1 MTSLLQI
8 QGGYSAVSNFFYRQ
22 GWTDGLPIVP
32 PTKDAVEEMLAY
44 TDLDP
49 DSSVGRIP
57 ATLAEAT
64 IRQVAI
70 NAVMAGCEPRLL
82 PVVVA
87 AVKGL
92 AVPDFNTFGI
102 QATTNP
108 VAVLVLVNGPLAKSL
123 GFNGAGNCLGQGFA
137 ANATVGRAVRFVM
150 LNIGGGVPQ
159 TMDKATQGQ
168 PGKFGMCIAEN
179 EELSPWEP
187 FHVEKGFDPGTSSVS
202 IASVTGTQNVL
213 ELATRTGAGLMRSFA
228 SSCATVGNQNVQLGG
243 GPLIIM
249 CPEHAEIFAADGYS
263 KQDVKEFLYE
273 TSRVK
278 VADFPPETVNAMV
291 RHRRPKRYFSEHP
304 EAGIPLADSPN
315 DINIVVAGGEGPHSI
330 IAPSFGEATCMPTH
344 AIVDRSGKP
353 LAEVVRQ
360 AR

>member
-1 MTSLLQI
+1 MTRLLQVE
-8 QGGYSAVSNFFYRQ
+8 GGYASVSDHFYRQ

-32 PTKDAVEEMLAY
+32 PTIEAVEEMLAY
-44 TDLDP
+44 TDMDP
-49 DSSVGRIP
+49 ESSVGQIP
-57 ATLAEAT
+57 ASLAEAT
-64 IRQVAI
+64 IRQIAV

-82 PVVVA
+82 PIVIA

-108 VAVLVLVNGPLAKSL
+108 VAVMVLVNGPLASSL

-159 TMDKATQGQ
+159 TMDKATQGH

-179 EELSPWEP
+179 EEMSPWEP
-187 FHVEKGFDPGTSSVS
+187 FHVEKGFDATVSTVS
-202 IASVTGTQNVL
+202 IVSVTGTQNLL
-213 ELATRTGAGLMRSFA
+213 ELATRNAAGLMRSFA
-228 SSCATVGNQNVQLGG
+228 SSCATVGHQNVQLGG

-249 CPEHAEIFAADGYS
+249 CPEHARIFAADGYT

-278 VADFPPETVNAMV
+278 VVDFPPETVNAMV

-304 EAGIPLADSPN
+304 EAGIPLANSPE

-344 AIVDRSGKP
+344 AVVDRSGAP
-353 LAEVVRQ
+353 LAEIIRQ
-360 AR
+360 DR